1 MKYLYFYDSDNNIA
15 GFPADSLIDM
25 RYGDDATEIELFF
38 EGNAGMDSAFK
49 VSLAITSGKVD
60 DVIKSLARVFQS
72 HRGPVIRV
80 ADDVNKKYIMS
91 EITGVNDVTLF
102 A

>member
-15 GFPADSLIDM
+15 GFPANSLIDM

-60 DVIKSLARVFQS
+60 DVNNQ
-72 HRGPVIRV
+72 
-80 ADDVNKKYIMS
+80 YIMS